1 MDKYSIVLNRI
12 SISSHVTIKDFF
24 TELIKREYDKE
35 SVWGFSNVNLID
47 SLVSAILLKK
57 VTAYYRVWNDKT
69 EEMEQQSYNMIKEI
83 KFCVDFKKSYFMVE
97 GGVSNMNIVKQSFRN
112 MFWNS
117 FIYSSID
124 KTPYDY
130 LLLFQK
136 DKLLVDI
143 DELTIND
150 FRFKEIFLGRYI
162 ARLTMPILDIEFLS
176 NYKSS
181 ISKSKMILKY
191 MDENIIFTVS
201 KTNNLTIACSENVK
215 FSFLEYLMSKLY

>member
-12 SISSHVTIKDFF
+12 SISSHITIKDFF
-24 TELIKREYDKE
+24 TELIKREYDRE

-69 EEMEQQSYNMIKEI
+69 GEMERQSYNMIKEI

-143 DELTIND
+143 DELTIAYSGGYP
-150 FRFKEIFLGRYI
+150 F
-162 ARLTMPILDIEFLS
+162 
-176 NYKSS
+176 S
-181 ISKSKMILKY
+181 ISGDIRSLP
-191 MDENIIFTVS
+191 S
-201 KTNNLTIACSENVK
+201 
-215 FSFLEYLMSKLY
+215 